1 MSYNLKKIIF
11 FASFNMSL
19 FCFLMLGIQNSSEKF
34 KVNLIVNQTIALP
47 ISFTIGTSF
56 IIGSMIGSLISLE
69 NALTL
74 VNLLWNFVTL

>member
-1 MSYNLKKIIF
+1 MSYNLKKIIL

-19 FCFLMLGIQNSSEKF
+19 FCFLMLGIQNSSERI

-56 IIGSMIGSLISLE
+56 IIGSMIGSLISFNYPLK
-69 NALTL
+69 NKG
-74 VNLLWNFVTL
+74 